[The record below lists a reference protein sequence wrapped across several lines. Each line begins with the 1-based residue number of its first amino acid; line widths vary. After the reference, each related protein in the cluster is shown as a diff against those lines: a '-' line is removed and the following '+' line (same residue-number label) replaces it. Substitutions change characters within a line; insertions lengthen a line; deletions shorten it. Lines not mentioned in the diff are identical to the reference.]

1 MDDIKWVPEWA
12 ETFTIDQT
20 DHGLAIQ
27 FYLGHIAAAAPCCRP
42 IEELL
47 PMLADSIPRPDVDA
61 VIETMRDKPLADRI
75 VTADE
80 ILQRG
85 ADHIRDRAATRDQST
100 GERTMGQVVKAFNAI
115 FGTKLTEEQGWQFMV
130 LLKIVR
136 GANGKV
142 NLDDYEDEAAYAALA
157 AEAAMKER
165 A

>member
-1 MDDIKWVPEWA
+1 MKNQWIPESA
-12 ETFTIDQT
+12 THFFVQRKREKVIEIEFSNSSHGMIPPHFKRIDEL
-20 DHGLAIQ
+20 HKELAI
-27 FYLGHIAAAAPCCRP
+27 
-42 IEELL
+42 
-47 PMLADSIPRPDVDA
+47 SDVCQQISA
-61 VIETMRDKPLADRI
+61 KPLEDRI
-75 VTADE
+75 VATGAVTADE

-85 ADHIRDRAATRDQST
+85 ADHIRDRAATRDKPG
-100 GERTMGQVVKAFNAI
+100 GERTMSQVVKAFNAI

-142 NLDDYEDEAAYAALA
+142 SLDDYEDEAAYAALA